1 MQQKDF
7 YKILGV
13 AESAS
18 EAEIKKA
25 YRKLAQQ
32 YHPDRHIKDPKPAEE
47 KFKAISEAYYVLG
60 DAKRRA
66 EYDQMR
72 KYGAGFGGGHRSA
85 SYGFNFE
92 DLMNQFRGKGTHHS
106 SRYSAFE
113 DVFGDLFGGGFGGGA
128 QSGGGPYYQTR
139 SSSHAAPKAK
149 EQSADVRVNL
159 TISKEKAEAGGEVN
173 FKTPD
178 GKQIK
183 VKIPA
188 RIEEGQKLRLTR
200 QGKACPC
207 CHHKGDLIITVKVKS

>member
-72 KYGAGFGGGHRSA
+72 KYGAGFGGGHRNA

-92 DLMNQFRGKGTHHS
+92 DLMNQFRSKGTHHS

-113 DVFGDLFGGGFGGGA
+113 DIFGDLFGGGGQQGGG
-128 QSGGGPYYQTR
+128 QYYQTR
-139 SSSHAAPKAK
+139 GSSQSTAHKTK
-149 EQSADVRVNL
+149 EQSADIRVNL
-159 TISKEKAEAGGEVN
+159 TISSDKAASGGEVN

-183 VKIPA
+183 LKIPA
-188 RIEEGQKLRLTR
+188 KIEEGQKLRLTR
-200 QGKACPC
+200 QGKVCAC